1 MRLGLSVALVL
12 ALACGDDDGRGDDGG
27 LDAARDDA
35 ATDASSDVLV
45 PDSSIDVG
53 TDGGQDAATDGG
65 GECPRVPAPGDRVRQ
80 VVVSHPFPAPS
91 AIYEVFELD
100 QSGTLSRPGTTF
112 ELGRSTGGEIAF
124 TPDGEV
130 GLVAQEDGTLGVFR
144 IDAAGV
150 VEVVHA
156 AYDGAFY
163 AAGVIAAADGTG
175 AWVRDAQWR
184 DSGGGVYWVEIGCD
198 GSIASERLVAPSKLP
213 YAWLPRGD
221 GTAVLFGRDVL
232 DTVEGDDDGFIV
244 DLAGPTVSATGDVF
258 PDSDWIGAGA
268 DLTADGAFAL
278 IGDNGLFSINRV
290 AIARLGATSI
300 TGAQIIEPLE
310 DPIAIVASPMN
321 DAAIVASG
329 FGNAIFRL
337 VYDGDADPAW
347 SNAGELAYMGAR
359 PALPGGAVAIESGL
373 LTGLVL
379 VAENVGIR
387 RVRFNGGGAVEDL
400 GAFALG
406 EGLENIVGA
415 IGVQP

>member
-1 MRLGLSVALVL
+1 MRFGLALMVL
-12 ALACGDDDGRGDDGG
+12 AVACGDDDGRVDGG
-27 LDAARDDA
+27 SVDGG
-35 ATDASSDVLV
+35 TDASSDVSTDV
-45 PDSSIDVG
+45 PGVDAQLDSGADDAG
-53 TDGGQDAATDGG
+53 PDAADAGS
-65 GECPRVPAPGDRVRQ
+65 ECPRVPAPADRVRR
-80 VVVSHPFPAPS
+80 VVISHPFPAPS
-91 AIYEVFELD
+91 MVYEVFELD
-100 QSGTLSRPGTTF
+100 QSGELSRPGTTF

-144 IDAAGV
+144 LTEDG

-156 AYDGAFY
+156 AYDGEFY

-198 GSIASERLVAPSKLP
+198 GSITSESLVAASKLP

-232 DTVEGDDDGFIV
+232 DTVEGDDDGFIL
-244 DLAGPTVSATGDVF
+244 DLAGPSVSATGDVF

-268 DLTADGAFAL
+268 DLTADGTFAL
-278 IGDNGLFSINRV
+278 IGDNGLFTTNRV
-290 AIARLGATSI
+290 GIARLGPSSI
-300 TGAQIIEPLE
+300 TGAQVIEPLE

-337 VYDGDADPAW
+337 TYDADADPAW
-347 SNAGELAYMGAR
+347 TNAGELTYTGAR
-359 PALPGGAVAIESGL
+359 PALPGGAVAIEAGP
-373 LTGLVL
+373 LTGMVL

-387 RVRFNGGGAVEDL
+387 RVQFTGGGAVEDL

>member
-1 MRLGLSVALVL
+1 MLVF
-12 ALACGDDDGRGDDGG
+12 AFACGDDDRPADGG
-27 LDAARDDA
+27 TDTG
-35 ATDASSDVLV
+35 TDASTTDTSVDVPELDA
-45 PDSSIDVG
+45 PTDAG
-53 TDGGQDAATDGG
+53 TDASQDAPTDAGL
-65 GECPRVPAPGDRVRQ
+65 ECPRVPAAADRVRQ
-80 VVVSHPFPAPS
+80 IVISHPFPSPS
-91 AIYEVFELD
+91 QVFEVFELD
-100 QSGTLSRPGTTF
+100 QSGEITRPGTTF
-112 ELGRSTGGEIAF
+112 EMGRATGGDIAF

-144 IDAAGV
+144 FTDDG

-156 AYDGAFY
+156 GYDGEFY

-198 GSIASERLVAPSKLP
+198 GSITSESLVAASKLP

-244 DLAGPTVSATGDVF
+244 DLAGPSVTATGDVF

-268 DLTADGAFAL
+268 DLTADGTFAL
-278 IGDNGLFSINRV
+278 IGDNGLFTTNRV
-290 AIARLGATSI
+290 AIARLGADSI
-300 TGAQIIEPLE
+300 TDAQIITPLE
-310 DPIAIVASPMN
+310 DPVSIVASPMN

-337 VYDGDADPAW
+337 VYNPDSDPAW
-347 SNAGELAYMGAR
+347 RNAGELAYMGGR
-359 PALPGGAVAIESGL
+359 PALPGSAVPIEAGP

-379 VAENVGIR
+379 VSENVGIR
-387 RVRFNGGGAVEDL
+387 RVRFSGGGAVEDL
-400 GAFALG
+400 GAFDLG
-406 EGLENIVGA
+406 EGVENVVGA